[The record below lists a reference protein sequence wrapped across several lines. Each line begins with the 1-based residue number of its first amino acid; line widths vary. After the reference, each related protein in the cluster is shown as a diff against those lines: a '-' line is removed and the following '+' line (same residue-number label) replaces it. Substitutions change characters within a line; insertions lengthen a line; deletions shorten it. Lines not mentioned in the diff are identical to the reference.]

1 MNIEARKLR
10 IMKAFKSLKDI
21 KKIHQIESLLLPAD
35 MLAERKVML
44 TKLSGAWNKEEAA
57 EMKKVIKEGCE
68 RVDENE
74 W

>member
-10 IMKAFKSLKDI
+10 IMKAFKALKDV

-35 MLAERKVML
+35 ALAERKAML
-44 TKLSGAWNKEEAA
+44 TKLSGAWDKEEVA
-57 EMKKVIKEGCE
+57 EMKKVIEEGCE
-68 RVDENE
+68 RIDENE

>member
-1 MNIEARKLR
+1 MNIEARKLC
-10 IMKAFKSLKDI
+10 IMKVFKSLKDI

-44 TKLSGAWNKEEAA
+44 TKLSGAWNKKEAA

>member
-1 MNIEARKLR
+1 
-10 IMKAFKSLKDI
+10 MKAFKSLKDI

-35 MLAERKVML
+35 TLAERKVML